1 MMREQDKRHFEGER
15 RDDAGEYT
23 SSARKMADRGFNLLK
38 FDIDVPTPYPTDE
51 YNRGLS
57 DREIHFMVG
66 LICAAREAIGDE
78 IDLAVDCHW
87 NYAVDDA
94 IRLCRALESLKL
106 AWIEDP
112 TPPDDPILSGKVQ
125 RQVATA
131 VATGENCYHRRDFE
145 RLLDKAHHADSR
157 T

>member
-1 MMREQDKRHFEGER
+1 MTPE
-15 RDDAGEYT
+15 EYT
-23 SSARKMADRGFNLLK
+23 SSARKMADCGFNLLK

-125 RQVATA
+125 RQVAT
-131 VATGENCYHRRDFE
+131 GENCYYRRDFE